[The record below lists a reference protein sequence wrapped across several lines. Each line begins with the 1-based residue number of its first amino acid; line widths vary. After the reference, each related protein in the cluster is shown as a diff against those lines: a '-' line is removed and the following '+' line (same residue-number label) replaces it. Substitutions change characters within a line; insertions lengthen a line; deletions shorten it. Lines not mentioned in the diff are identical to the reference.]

1 MRIIVTGGFGFL
13 GFNFC
18 EYLLSFNNEITVIDR
33 LDRSSEDHYRKLC
46 SLGIK
51 CIDHD
56 IIEPIDV
63 DGKINQIYHLASR
76 ASPNDYQKY
85 PVDTALTNS
94 IGTKNM
100 LDLAGKKKAR
110 LLFTSS
116 SEIYGNPQVNSQ
128 KEDYFGNVNPIGIR
142 SCYAESKR
150 FGEALLMA
158 YHRIF
163 KTDIRIVR
171 IFNAYGPGMRPDDG
185 RVISNFINQAL
196 NNVPVTI
203 YGNGTQTRSF
213 CYIDDIIEGIYR
225 MMNAESFIGP
235 VNIGNPHNIRI
246 KKLANMI
253 IKLTDS
259 TSKIV
264 YLELPKDDPIKRSPD
279 ISLAKLWL
287 EWEPKINLTEGL
299 KRTIKYYKDLRNRQL

>member
-1 MRIIVTGGFGFL
+1 MRIILTGGLGFL

-18 EYLLSFNNEITVIDR
+18 KYLLSFNNEIIVIDR
-33 LDRSSEDHYRKLC
+33 LDLSSEDHYRELC
-46 SLGIK
+46 SIGIK
-51 CIDHD
+51 CIDHN
-56 IIEPIDV
+56 IIEPIEV
-63 DGKINQIYHLASR
+63 EGKIDQIYHLASR

-100 LDLAGKKKAR
+100 LDLARRKNAK
-110 LLFTSS
+110 LLYTSS

-128 KEDYFGNVNPIGIR
+128 KEDYFGNVNPVGIR

-158 YHRIF
+158 YHKIF
-163 KTDIRIVR
+163 KTDIKIVR

-185 RVISNFINQAL
+185 RVISNFINQAIK
-196 NNVPVTI
+196 NVPVTI
-203 YGNGTQTRSF
+203 HGDGTQTRSF
-213 CYIDDIIEGIYR
+213 CYIDDVIEGIYR
-225 MMNAESFIGP
+225 MMNTDNFIGP
-235 VNIGNPHNIRI
+235 VNIGNPYNINI

-253 IKLTDS
+253 VKLTN
-259 TSKIV
+259 SKAKII

-279 ISLAKLWL
+279 ISLAKLRL
-287 EWEPKINLTEGL
+287 NWEPKISLAEGL
-299 KRTIKYYKDLRNRQL
+299 KRTIKYYKNFRRS

>member
-1 MRIIVTGGFGFL
+1 MRIIVTGGLGFL
-13 GFNFC
+13 GINFC
-18 EYLLSFNNEITVIDR
+18 KYLLSFNNEVIVIDR
-33 LDRSSEDHYRKLC
+33 LDLSSEDHYRKLC

-56 IIEPIDV
+56 IIEPIEV
-63 DGKINQIYHLASR
+63 DGKIDQIYHLASR
-76 ASPNDYQKY
+76 ASPDDYQKY
-85 PVDTALTNS
+85 PIDTALTNS

-100 LDLAGKKKAR
+100 LDLARRNNSR
-110 LLFTSS
+110 LLYTSS

-128 KEDYFGNVNPIGIR
+128 KEDYFGNVNPVGIR

-150 FGEALLMA
+150 FGEALLIA
-158 YHRIF
+158 YHRTF
-163 KTDIRIVR
+163 KTDIKIVR

-196 NNVPVTI
+196 KNAPVTI

-213 CYIDDIIEGIYR
+213 CYIDDIIEGICR

-235 VNIGNPHNIRI
+235 VNIGNPYNISI
-246 KKLANMI
+246 KKLSNMI

-259 TSKIV
+259 TSKIA
-264 YLELPKDDPIKRSPD
+264 YLELPKDDPIRRSPD
-279 ISLAKLWL
+279 ITLARLRL
-287 EWEPKINLTEGL
+287 NWEPKTSLTDGL
-299 KRTIKYYKDLRNRQL
+299 KKTIKYYKDLRTRQL